1 MELSVR
7 ESASLLNVS
16 ERAVYRWI
24 KQGVLPAYLLNDQ
37 YRLNRAELLEW
48 ATARRMSVSP
58 DIFAE
63 PHAANGVVTLA
74 EAVRAG
80 GVYYDVPGGDKAAV
94 LRAVVDRLPLPPG
107 TEADFVVQ
115 VLLARESLGSTA
127 LGNGIAV
134 PHVRNPVVVQVPAPM
149 LTLCFLRQPVEYGS
163 LDGQPVH
170 TLFTVLSPT
179 VRAHLQMLARL
190 AFALRQAPFIQAVA
204 RRAECDE
211 ILAACA
217 AVDQRIAAP
226 ATDDKDAPQESR

>member
-16 ERAVYRWI
+16 EKTVYRWI
-24 KQGVLPAYLLNDQ
+24 KQGLLPAYLLNDQ

-48 ATARRMSVSP
+48 ATARRMNVSV

-63 PHAANGVVTLA
+63 PHPARAVVTLS

-80 GVYYDVPGGDKAAV
+80 GVHYDVPGGDKASV
-94 LRAVVDRLPLPPG
+94 LRAVVQRMPLPPG
-107 TEADFVVQ
+107 TDSDFVLQ

-127 LGNGIAV
+127 LGNGVAV
-134 PHVRNPVVVQVPAPM
+134 PHVRNPVVVQVPHPM

-170 TLFTVLSPT
+170 TLFTMLSPT
-179 VRAHLQMLARL
+179 VRVHLQMLARL
-190 AFALRQAPFIQAVA
+190 AFALRQPAFADAVA
-204 RRAECDE
+204 QRAPHDE
-211 ILAACA
+211 ILAACTSVDHSIPTA
-217 AVDQRIAAP
+217 AAGK
-226 ATDDKDAPQESR
+226 DDPNESR